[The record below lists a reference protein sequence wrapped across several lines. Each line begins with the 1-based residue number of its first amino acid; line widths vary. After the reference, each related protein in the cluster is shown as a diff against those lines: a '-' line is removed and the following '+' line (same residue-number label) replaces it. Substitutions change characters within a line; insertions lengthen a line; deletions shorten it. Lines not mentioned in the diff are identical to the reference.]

1 MATIQATLNIT
12 SSDAT
17 SESLAIS
24 QTDAITVTNPVQNT
38 SRIDITAG
46 AAETIIPAAKA
57 SITYVYLR
65 NTDNTN
71 SLELAEAATSVV
83 FGTLGPEEWAFIPVA
98 ASVGLEI
105 DASAGTVTLEYGF
118 WTQ

>member
-38 SRIDITAG
+38 SRISVG
-46 AAETIIPAAKA
+46 AVSAEVIVPAAKA
-57 SITYVYLR
+57 AITYVYLK
-65 NTDNTN
+65 NTDATN
-71 SLELAEAATSVV
+71 SLDLAEAATNVS
-83 FGTLGPEEWAFIPVA
+83 FGTLGPEEWAFVPIK
-98 ASVGLEI
+98 ASVGLEVT
-105 DASAGTVTLEYGF
+105 ASASTVVLEYGI

>member
-17 SESLAIS
+17 SEALNLP
-24 QTDAITVTNPVQNT
+24 QTKAITVTNPIQNT
-38 SRIDITAG
+38 SRIDISAG
-46 AAETIIPAAKA
+46 AAETIIPASKA
-57 SITYVYLR
+57 ATTYVYLK

-71 SLELAEAATSVV
+71 SLDLAEAATSVS
-83 FGTLGPEEWAFIPVA
+83 FGTLGPEEWAFLPIK

-105 DASAGTVTLEYGF
+105 DASASTVTLEYGI